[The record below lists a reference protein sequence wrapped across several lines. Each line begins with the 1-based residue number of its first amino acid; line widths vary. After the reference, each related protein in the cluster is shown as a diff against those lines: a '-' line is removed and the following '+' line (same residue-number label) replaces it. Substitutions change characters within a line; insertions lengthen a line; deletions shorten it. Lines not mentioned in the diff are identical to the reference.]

1 MKKSFWLNLFLIC
14 VGVLVGT
21 LAANLCA
28 DKPLLSWLAYGMN
41 FGMAD
46 PATID
51 LQVITLT
58 FGISLNLNIAVIL
71 FITLSVLLGNLIA
84 RK

>member
-1 MKKSFWLNLFLIC
+1 MRKNFWLNLFLIC
-14 VGVLVGT
+14 VGVVVGT

-28 DKPLLSWLAYGMN
+28 GIPMLSWLAYGMD
-41 FGMAD
+41 FGMAA
-46 PATID
+46 PATVD
-51 LQVITLT
+51 LQVISFTI
-58 FGISLNLNIAVIL
+58 GITLNLNISVII